1 MSASIACWEAGV
13 VRTKKMMVMME
24 KNPKPPSF
32 PSFDSSDDIVDD
44 DDDCI
49 ICGKLLLKHSQEQA
63 NECYNFLVKR
73 KLFHQELRKK

>member
-1 MSASIACWEAGV
+1 MTDPQSFFPHDNG
-13 VRTKKMMVMME
+13 
-24 KNPKPPSF
+24 KP
-32 PSFDSSDDIVDD
+32 DDIVDD

-73 KLFHQELRKK
+73 KLFCQELRKK